1 MPVATGYVRLATLE
15 WANEVAKAARDTT
28 SVATIEPPE
37 DRQGRQPHAP
47 GSACLAHVR
56 AHSRPALD
64 TWQTRRLAPP
74 SHRGP
79 VANRYTWLT
88 STMLD
93 FPDRGAPF
101 RIMICPCARV
111 CPVSPP
117 LLPHDEITARLAE
130 IRCHIIARSRSI
142 LAPSGNI
149 LSFAQQVGLTCSS
162 VGVSLAD
169 QIEDRTFSP
178 NCAPVPPG
186 QSAPPV
192 ASMSRATAAVQDCSL
207 EPSASPVNGS
217 KYSAKP
223 PSESSSRVS
232 RRIL

>member
-1 MPVATGYVRLATLE
+1 M
-15 WANEVAKAARDTT
+15 N
-28 SVATIEPPE
+28 
-37 DRQGRQPHAP
+37 
-47 GSACLAHVR
+47 
-56 AHSRPALD
+56 
-64 TWQTRRLAPP
+64 P
-74 SHRGP
+74 STPRFIHTP
-79 VANRYTWLT
+79 SNVSWIT

-93 FPDRGAPF
+93 FPDRGAPL

-111 CPVSPP
+111 CPRPP
-117 LLPHDEITARLAE
+117 PHLPHDEITARLAE

-169 QIEDRTFSP
+169 QIEDRPFSP
-178 NCAPVPPG
+178 NCAPAPPG

>member
-1 MPVATGYVRLATLE
+1 MKRTIGTRDGGAVPNEALDHTAHPSQRRGSIRIVRGLHPLKPASNDLSLCTGLLHGASSL
-15 WANEVAKAARDTT
+15 AAR
-28 SVATIEPPE
+28 P
-37 DRQGRQPHAP
+37 
-47 GSACLAHVR
+47 
-56 AHSRPALD
+56 
-64 TWQTRRLAPP
+64 
-74 SHRGP
+74 
-79 VANRYTWLT
+79 
-88 STMLD
+88 
-93 FPDRGAPF
+93 
-101 RIMICPCARV
+101 
-111 CPVSPP
+111 
-117 LLPHDEITARLAE
+117 RLAE
-130 IRCHIIARSRSI
+130 IRCHITARSRSI

-149 LSFAQQVGLTCSS
+149 LSFARQVGLTCSP

-178 NCAPVPPG
+178 NFAPALPG